1 MKKLKKLAALVLA
14 AAMVLA
20 MGMTSFATEQKGT
33 ITISNTGGYAV
44 EGVTFKA
51 YKVFDVTTDG
61 SGGYGYAMT
70 EQMKG
75 FFAELES
82 PITTDN
88 EAYKYVKNNAGAFR
102 DALAKAIAA
111 DTTGSTYDAV
121 ATASDVGAMS
131 PAVDYG
137 FYIIV
142 PTKDNA
148 LYTEISP
155 NLVYVGGNNATVEL
169 KGEKPTVEKKVNG
182 EDYTNG
188 KVGDELTFT
197 LTSKVPDMSSYD
209 PDTYVFRF
217 VDILSK
223 GLRVNI
229 NSVEVKIDN
238 AVYSNVEKETTPNPA
253 TGDVETTLKI
263 TLKGLAS
270 SNAVEVGDSIVVTYK
285 ATITDAVEI
294 TTNDATNTVD
304 IEYGKD
310 GETEEG
316 GKDTT
321 HTHLYYM
328 EILKTDEDEH
338 PLAGAEFQIFNAN
351 EDGTAV
357 EGAALQLVR
366 VSAGDATNPAVYR
379 PALATETGSQT
390 QTVITPESG
399 KVIIRGLEEGKYFA
413 RETKAPDGYNRLE
426 EDTLVTIAPTTED
439 NGVTI
444 TYPED
449 KNQVTIENHKG
460 SLLPDTGGMGTV
472 IFTVIGLVL
481 ILGVGASFVI
491 SRKKRA

>member
-20 MGMTSFATEQKGT
+20 MGMTSFAAETGT
-33 ITISNTGGYAV
+33 ITINNTGGYAA

-51 YKVFDVTTDG
+51 YKVFDVTTNA

-70 EQMKG
+70 EQVKE
-75 FFAELES
+75 FFAGLEHS
-82 PITTDN
+82 ITTDDA
-88 EAYKYVKNNAGAFR
+88 AYEYVKDNAGAFR

-111 DTTGSTYDAV
+111 DTTGSTYTAA
-121 ATASDVGAMS
+121 ATATSVGAMS
-131 PAVDYG
+131 PEVGYG

-142 PTKDNA
+142 PTKDNQ

-155 NLVYVGGNNATVEL
+155 NLVYVGENAGTVEL
-169 KGEKPTVEKKVNG
+169 KGKKPTVEKKVND

-197 LTSKVPDMSSYD
+197 LTSKVPDMSSYN
-209 PDTYVFRF
+209 PATYVFRF
-217 VDILSK
+217 VDTLSK
-223 GLRVNI
+223 GLKVDI

-253 TGDVETTLKI
+253 TGKEATTLKI
-263 TLKGLAS
+263 TLNGLAS

-310 GETEEG
+310 GATEEG
-316 GKDTT
+316 GEDTT
-321 HTHLYYM
+321 HTYLYHM
-328 EILKTDEDEH
+328 EILKTDEADQ

-351 EDGTAV
+351 EDGTTVA
-357 EGAALQLVR
+357 GTALQLVQ
-366 VSAGDATNPAVYR
+366 VSAGDDTNPAVYR
-379 PALATETGSQT
+379 PALTTETGVQT
-390 QTVITPESG
+390 QTVITPASG
-399 KVIIRGLEEGKYFA
+399 KVIIRGLEAGKYFA
-413 RETKAPDGYNRLE
+413 RETKAPDGYNRLK
-426 EDTLVTIAPTTED
+426 EDTPVTIAPMVTN
-439 NGVTI
+439 NGATI
-444 TYPED
+444 TYPGEEN
-449 KNQVTIENHKG
+449 KVTIENHKG